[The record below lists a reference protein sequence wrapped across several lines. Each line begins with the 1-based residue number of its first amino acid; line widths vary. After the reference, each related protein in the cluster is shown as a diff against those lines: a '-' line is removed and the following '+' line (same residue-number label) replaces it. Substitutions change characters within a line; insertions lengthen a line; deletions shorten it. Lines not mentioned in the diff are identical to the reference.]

1 MILVDLRERF
11 DRTKPQSGPFVRLED
26 IKGDLELSIQLVA
39 NGLSAADVGSG
50 STAVRPWGLGVGK
63 CPYKLFCRI
72 ACFRMVSQA
81 TAL

>member
-1 MILVDLRERF
+1 MVDLRERF

-50 STAVRPWGLGVGK
+50 STAVRPWGLCSNKPMKPMVK
-63 CPYKLFCRI
+63 C
-72 ACFRMVSQA
+72 
-81 TAL
+81 TAKTTGWNEVQLEA